1 VSEKSSLEEIT
12 IRGLGVIDSATMEFG
27 SGLTVLSGETGAGK
41 TMVLTALS
49 LILGAKADADLVRRG
64 EERIAVSG
72 KFQIPEAIAT
82 RLSDDGAQVEDGS
95 LIIMR
100 TVTTAGKSRAL
111 LGGSPSTA
119 AQISEL
125 AAELLEIHA
134 QSSTARLAKP
144 NVQREILDNYAENQ
158 ALREKFQESYK
169 QYQELGQRIV
179 DLKARLSKREAQIAE
194 ISAFVKE
201 FQALTP
207 QPGELETIENEISR
221 LGSVE
226 LLNSETTHVLTLLED
241 DEISIFNLMQQVR
254 KSLDLTKGKDVGLDA
269 INERFQE
276 ILFNLQD
283 LAGDLAS
290 YVSGLEADPVRFEH
304 FQLRKSGI
312 TALLKKY
319 GEGGDRDLA
328 YLKLLEDGALA
339 QSRLL
344 DLSGGDDRVVGM
356 ERELALIF
364 KAVKERAT
372 ELTKSRNDAATKFSK
387 LVTQELAS
395 LSMPNAKLLVE
406 VESSPGNTISD
417 FSLTGGDEIRILFT
431 SHTGGNVL
439 PLAKAASGGE
449 LSRVMLA
456 IEVVL
461 AASSPLGT
469 YIFDEVDAGVG
480 GKAAVEVGRRLALL
494 AKDAQVIVVTH
505 LAQVAVWAD
514 HHLVVR
520 KSESGSV
527 TQSDVSEVSGH
538 EREVEIARMLSGQ
551 ESSATAREHAAELLN
566 LVRESMIS

>member
-1 VSEKSSLEEIT
+1 MSDKSSLEEIT
-12 IRGLGVIDSATMEFG
+12 IRGLGVIDSATIEFG

-49 LILGAKADADLVRRG
+49 LILGGKADADLVRRG

-72 KFQIPEAIAT
+72 KFQISPAMGLKLA
-82 RLSDDGAQVEDGS
+82 DDGAQVEDGS
-95 LIIMR
+95 IIILR
-100 TVTTAGKSRAL
+100 TVTNVGKSRAL
-111 LGGSPSTA
+111 LGGSPTTA
-119 AQISEL
+119 TQISEL
-125 AAELLEIHA
+125 AAELIEIHA

-144 NVQREILDNYAENQ
+144 AVQREILDNYAENQ
-158 ALREKFQESYK
+158 LLRESFQESYR
-169 QYQELGQRIV
+169 QYQDLAQRII
-179 DLKARLSKREAQIAE
+179 DLKSRLSKRDAQIAE

-201 FQALTP
+201 FQALSP
-207 QPGELETIENEISR
+207 QPAELETIENEISR

-226 LLNSETTHVLTLLED
+226 LLNAEATHVLTLLED
-241 DEISIFNLMQQVR
+241 DEISIFNLMQQAR
-254 KSLDLTKGKDVGLDA
+254 KSLDLTKGKDLGLDA

-283 LAGDLAS
+283 LSGDLAS

-304 FQLRKSGI
+304 FQQRKAGI
-312 TALLKKY
+312 NALLKKY
-319 GEGGDRDLA
+319 GEGSDRNLA
-328 YLKLLEDGALA
+328 YIKLLEDGDLA

-344 DLSGGDDRVVGM
+344 DLSGGDDRVVEM
-356 ERELALIF
+356 ERELASLF
-364 KAVKERAT
+364 KTVKERAAS
-372 ELTKSRNDAATKFSK
+372 LSKSRTEAATRFSN
-387 LVTQELAS
+387 LVTAELAS
-395 LSMPNAKLLVE
+395 LSMPNARLLVE
-406 VESSPGNTISD
+406 VESSPGKTFSD
-417 FSLTGGDEIRILFT
+417 FSLAGADEIRILFT
-431 SHTGGNVL
+431 SHTGGSAL

-480 GKAAVEVGRRLALL
+480 GKAAVEVGRRLARL
-494 AKDAQVIVVTH
+494 AKEAQVIVVTH

-527 TQSDVSEVSGH
+527 TQSDVSEVSGS